1 MNNPSK
7 NIPIHN
13 ANCESNNCSE
23 KNAYPSEV
31 ENNCQ
36 KESLLFDTAN
46 CQVEI
51 FLEGRMAECLTPR
64 LHLSCGYS
72 IPFSNAF
79 LCKHPKV
86 VMKNLISHIL
96 KT

>member
-7 NIPIHN
+7 IIPTRN
-13 ANCESNNCSE
+13 GNCESNNCST
-23 KNAYPSEV
+23 KNAYSSEV

-36 KESLLFDTAN
+36 KESLLIDTAN

-51 FLEGRMAECLTPR
+51 FLEGHMAECLTPR
-64 LHLSCGYS
+64 LRFSCGYS
-72 IPFSNAF
+72 MPFANAF

>member
-1 MNNPSK
+1 MSNLRK
-7 NIPIHN
+7 RIPTRN
-13 ANCESNNCSE
+13 SNSESNNCST
-23 KNAYPSEV
+23 KNAYSSEV

-36 KESLLFDTAN
+36 KEHLLFDTAT

-51 FLEGRMAECLTPR
+51 FLEGHMAECLTPR

-86 VMKNLISHIL
+86 VMKHLISHIL